1 MNFLETSAQDR
12 ALGLLAPQNDRM
24 VSRQFFPISNFGA
37 NLLLSPYLPNYMENL
52 TIFL

>member
-1 MNFLETSAQDR
+1 MNFLETSAQDI

-37 NLLLSPYLPNYMENL
+37 NLSLSLICPI
-52 TIFL
+52 TGKI